1 MKKPLSRRAM
11 LRGAG
16 ALVALPFLEA
26 MLPRRLFAAPIVP
39 KRFVT
44 AFCGTIVGVDPQS
57 NPGAYGALPATLPA
71 SWTGLASVRSHVS
84 IISNLEIPSYNSG
97 TSPTAPA
104 SALNQPHGVSPATTL
119 AGVTSI
125 DHMPIMVK
133 AQTADQYAA
142 AGLGAGAKLASL
154 QVRTQ
159 LLPYTGGNSN
169 VWGIMSAKLTN
180 GQLNALPPIVSP
192 AQLYAT
198 LFSGGVSTPAGA
210 AALAR
215 EASVL
220 DLIAE
225 DRDRLTASL
234 GANDKARVE
243 QHFDEIRTLEQS
255 MQAALAGG
263 GGGTCSGPAS
273 APVDPAAGPNTFS
286 GWSNETLRGQMM
298 ADMIAY
304 ALACDLTRVASW
316 MMTFEQVQMGNA
328 VDQATQMHDDSHNGA
343 TRPIQIAANCNW
355 HATLFARLVG
365 KLATMPEGSA
375 TVLDSTFLSLIFA
388 ESKTAHGR
396 TGMRHVVA
404 GMPSRIKNGL
414 HIDGQAL
421 HPGKIQISGLQAV
434 GLATT
439 TLGELGGAL
448 APIMV

>member
-1 MKKPLSRRAM
+1 MTKPLSRRAM

-26 MLPRRLFAAPIVP
+26 MLPRRAFAAPAAQ

-44 AFCGTIVGVDPQS
+44 AFCGTIVGGDAQS
-57 NPGAYGALPATLPA
+57 NPGAYGALAATLPA
-71 SWTGLASVRSHVS
+71 SWLGLAPVRTHVS

-97 TSPTAPA
+97 TSPTLPA

-142 AGLGAGAKLASL
+142 AGLGTGSKLASL

-169 VWGIMSAKLTN
+169 VWGIMSARATN
-180 GQLNALPPIVSP
+180 GVLNALPPIVSP
-192 AQLYAT
+192 KQLYTT
-198 LFSGGVSTPAGA
+198 LFSGGASTPAGA

-225 DRDRLTASL
+225 DRDRLTSSL
-234 GANDKARVE
+234 GTADKARVD
-243 QHFDEIRTLEQS
+243 QHFDEIRTLEQA
-255 MQAALAGG
+255 MQAAIAGG
-263 GGGTCSGPAS
+263 GGGTCSGPA
-273 APVDPAAGPNTFS
+273 APTDPAAGPNTFS

-304 ALACDLTRVASW
+304 ALACDLTRVATW

-328 VDQATQMHDDSHNGA
+328 VDQATQMHDDSHNAA
-343 TRPIQIAANCNW
+343 TRPTQIAANCNW
-355 HATLFARLVG
+355 HATLFARLVA
-365 KLATMPEGSA
+365 KLAGMPEGGA
-375 TVLDSTFLSLIFA
+375 TVLDNTFLSLIFA
-388 ESKTAHGR
+388 ESKNAHGR

-404 GMPSRIKNGL
+404 GMPAKIKNGL

-434 GLATT
+434 GVSTN
-439 TLGELGGAL
+439 TLGELTGAL